1 MSDRPSTVSRLIT
14 ILLAS
19 LILGL
24 LPQTRSHGA
33 NSSTFFAV
41 QTPSVGEPLL
51 SFHGVVSP
59 ATGGASVTIFQRVSD
74 RWEPTGITTK
84 TTNLGTWKVRGKF
97 SPVENEIG
105 FRAEV
110 VTNTNSFTT
119 NARKL
124 VINPVANPEDPNF
137 SLISRSGPGSR
148 IYGAD
153 VSRWQHPKDKPINF
167 EKMFRAGMRFVMIKA
182 SDTRDDSDALARKYL
197 VMDRHAAQAAGL
209 YTGFYHYAT
218 LPNTESRKVL
228 IADAKAQAQQAVWR
242 LASVGGY
249 TELDLPY
256 ALDLENN
263 CVRYINK
270 RCAKFSSKRANTLW
284 AETWLETVYEKT
296 GRKPFLYSY
305 PAFLERA
312 LNRSAKLRSYPLWL
326 SHFGINPGKS
336 NVEPGKKEVGCFVHS
351 WTTADCKSLWQ
362 IWQFSSCGIAPKYGV
377 PGSRLDLNVYRGDV
391 TSFLKLTKGKW
402 EPLEGELLPF
412 NETTTI
418 SISEVLAT
426 STDKKVQIV
435 AEVKR
440 VTGEPVVTG
449 SIELAL
455 SASEDSA
462 TTVNFRQTTVRDAS
476 GLFSISVRDLP
487 AGSYNGEV
495 IFKDPTKTHAEVLIP
510 ISFSLLQGP
519 EITPRPK
526 PTKSAPTNPTLSG
539 CRKQIKM

>member
-1 MSDRPSTVSRLIT
+1 MRNSPASFQKSITLIVAALIT
-14 ILLAS
+14 S
-19 LILGL
+19 LV
-24 LPQTRSHGA
+24 PPSQSHGA

-41 QTPSVGEPLL
+41 QTPSVREPLL

-59 ATGGASVTIFQRVSD
+59 VTPGVTIRILRRVGD
-74 RWEPTGITTK
+74 KWEPTGITTK
-84 TTNLGTWKVRGKF
+84 TTNLGTWKVRGSF
-97 SPVENEIG
+97 DSVDSEVG

-110 VTNTNSFTT
+110 LTASNSFTT
-119 NARKL
+119 SSRKL
-124 VINPVANPEDPNF
+124 VINPVATPEDPNF

-153 VSRWQHPKDKPINF
+153 ISRWQHPKDKPINF

-197 VMDRHAAQAAGL
+197 VMDRHAAQSAGL

-218 LPNTESRKVL
+218 LPNTESKKVL
-228 IADAKAQAQQAVWR
+228 IADAKAQAQQAIWR

-263 CVRYINK
+263 CIRYVNK
-270 RCAKFSSKRANTLW
+270 RCTKFSSKRANTLW
-284 AETWLETVYEKT
+284 AETWLETVYQKT

-312 LNRSAKLRSYPLWL
+312 LNRSPKLRSYPLWL
-326 SHFGINPGKS
+326 SHFGINPAKA
-336 NVEPGKKEVGCFVHS
+336 NAEPGKKVVGCFVHS
-351 WTTADCKSLWQ
+351 WTTSDCKSLWQ

-391 TSFLKLTKGKW
+391 ASFLQLTQGNW

-418 SISEVLAT
+418 TISQMRAT
-426 STDKKVQIV
+426 STDKSVGIV

-440 VTGEPVVTG
+440 FNGEPVVTG
-449 SIELAL
+449 SVELAL
-455 SASEDSA
+455 SPSEDSA
-462 TTVNFRQTTVRDAS
+462 TALMFQQTTNRDAS
-476 GLFSISVRDLP
+476 GLFSLSVKGLP
-487 AGSYNGEV
+487 AGNYSGEV
-495 IFKDPTKTHAEVLIP
+495 IFKDPTKTHAS
-510 ISFSLLQGP
+510 ISTPVTFSLLQGP